1 MTMNLYSTFRTRWH
15 GRESQPCLRD
25 LSTGRV
31 LTYADVDAQSARIA
45 ARLAE
50 FGVTPGDRVAAQV
63 EKSPEAF
70 LLYLACLRAGAVYL
84 PLNTAYQPAEIA
96 YFLGDAEPRL
106 FICDPVRVES
116 MRDACRKSGAQP
128 FTMDESGRGSFLDGV
143 AQLPAHFETV
153 VRDDA
158 DLAAILYTSG
168 TTGRSK
174 GAMLSHANL
183 RANAEALSQAWGF
196 SASDRLLHALPVYHV
211 HGLFISLHCSL
222 MSASEVLW
230 LPKFEPSAVLRHLPE
245 ATVFMGVP
253 TYYTR
258 LLERADLTRTHAD
271 RIRLFVSGSAPLLP
285 STFEAFEQRTGHRIL
300 ERYGMTETGINT
312 SNPLQG
318 DRVPGTVGLPLPGVE
333 LRVTGETGMI
343 EVRGP
348 NVFSGYWR
356 QPEKT
361 AADFTPDGFFLTGDL
376 GHIDERGYVHISGR
390 AKDLV
395 ITGGFNVYPKE
406 LELLLDSHPGVGE
419 SAVFG
424 VPHPDFGEAV
434 VAVIIAAS
442 ASVKLDE
449 SALIAHTKQQ
459 VASFKVP
466 KRIFVLDELPRNA
479 MGKVQKNVLR
489 ERYGKTFAT

>member
-1 MTMNLYSTFRTRWH
+1 
-15 GRESQPCLRD
+15 
-25 LSTGRV
+25 
-31 LTYADVDAQSARIA
+31 
-45 ARLAE
+45 
-50 FGVTPGDRVAAQV
+50 
-63 EKSPEAF
+63 
-70 LLYLACLRAGAVYL
+70 
-84 PLNTAYQPAEIA
+84 
-96 YFLGDAEPRL
+96 
-106 FICDPVRVES
+106 
-116 MRDACRKSGAQP
+116 
-128 FTMDESGRGSFLDGV
+128 
-143 AQLPAHFETV
+143 
-153 VRDDA
+153 
-158 DLAAILYTSG
+158 
-168 TTGRSK
+168 
-174 GAMLSHANL
+174 
-183 RANAEALSQAWGF
+183 
-196 SASDRLLHALPVYHV
+196 
-211 HGLFISLHCSL
+211 
-222 MSASEVLW
+222 
-230 LPKFEPSAVLRHLPE
+230 
-245 ATVFMGVP
+245 MGVP

>member
-1 MTMNLYSTFRTRWH
+1 MS
-15 GRESQPCLRD
+15 
-25 LSTGRV
+25 
-31 LTYADVDAQSARIA
+31 
-45 ARLAE
+45 
-50 FGVTPGDRVAAQV
+50 
-63 EKSPEAF
+63 
-70 LLYLACLRAGAVYL
+70 
-84 PLNTAYQPAEIA
+84 
-96 YFLGDAEPRL
+96 
-106 FICDPVRVES
+106 
-116 MRDACRKSGAQP
+116 DACRQSGTQP
-128 FTMDESGRGSFLDGV
+128 FTMDESGRGSFAEGV
-143 AQLPAHFETV
+143 EKIPDHFETV
-153 VRDDA
+153 AREDFE
-158 DLAAILYTSG
+158 LAAILYTSG

-183 RANAEALSQAWGF
+183 RSNAEALANAWGF
-196 SASDRLLHALPVYHV
+196 TAADRLLHALPIYHV
-211 HGLFISLHCSL
+211 HGLFISLHCTL
-222 MSASEVLW
+222 MSGSEALW
-230 LPKFEPSAVLRHLPE
+230 LSKFDASAVLRHLPE
-245 ATVFMGVP
+245 ATVLMGVP

-258 LLERADLTRTHAD
+258 LLERSDFTRQHAE

-285 STFEAFEQRTGHRIL
+285 ATFDAFEARTGHRIL

-318 DRVPGTVGLPLPGVE
+318 DRVPGTVGLPLPGTE

-348 NVFSGYWR
+348 NVFGGYWR

-361 AADFTPDGFFLTGDL
+361 TAEFTSDGFFRTGDL

-406 LELLLDSHPGVGE
+406 LELLLDGQSGVGE

-434 VAVIIAAS
+434 VAVLVPAS
-442 ASVKLDE
+442 KNTTLDE
-449 SALIAHTKQQ
+449 AALIAFAKSQ
-459 VASFKVP
+459 VAAFKVP

-479 MGKVQKNVLR
+479 MGKVQKNLLR
-489 ERYGKTFAT
+489 ERFSGTFQKS